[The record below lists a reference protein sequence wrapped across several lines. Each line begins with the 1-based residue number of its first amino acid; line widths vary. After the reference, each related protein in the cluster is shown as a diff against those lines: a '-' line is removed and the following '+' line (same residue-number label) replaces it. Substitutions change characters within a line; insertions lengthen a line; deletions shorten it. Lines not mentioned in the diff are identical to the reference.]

1 MRAMDKKKEST
12 PWQDE
17 VRRVAAGI
25 RRRVL
30 EHTIRNNGGYLSQ
43 ACSSAEILATLYVK
57 VMDLGKI
64 DVPLVP
70 QPFPGVP
77 GPNNQNYFTGA
88 AFNGP
93 GEHHDRFFLSPAQYA
108 LVLYATLIET
118 GRMAEEGLLQFNKDG
133 SSVEMIG
140 AEHSPGMETMTGS
153 LGQGISQAAGIAMAR
168 KRKGEK
174 GRVFVFMSD
183 GEFQIGQTWEALQTM
198 SFHML
203 DNVLIYVDVN
213 GFQCDGKMCNV
224 MDIEPLDKRLESFGC
239 RVFRMNGHDSK
250 LLAEAGS
257 LTPDGRPVVV
267 LCDTDAARGL
277 NVLKARAPKMH
288 YVRFTSQEEKERY
301 VSAFQELY
309 GEEGTLVLKKAQA
322 EARAGAKLEPRP
334 GPEIVSRVHA
344 KNLVKWAADKP
355 KVLVLSADLTSSTEI
370 DLFRDTYPDRFL
382 SMGIAEQ
389 NMMSFAAGLA
399 REGFIPFVHTFA
411 VFIYRRAY
419 DQVAMSVAYPNLPV
433 RMIGFLPGIT
443 TPGGATHQAIEDI
456 SLMRSLP
463 NMTVLECGD
472 ATEVES
478 ILDLIDNINGPV
490 YVRMLRGEIPRLFE
504 SPMKF
509 GKARVISE
517 GSDITL
523 VTSGVMTEEAMR
535 AAQVLRKRGLS
546 IQHLHI
552 STLKPF
558 NDESVLE
565 AMVKCRYGVITME
578 NHTVIGGLGSII
590 AEKMAEAGMDKK
602 LVRIGLHD
610 TFSHGASKQY
620 LLKEHRM
627 DALSLIKEVEAMS
640 GQQFN
645 ISDDELS
652 KTHITAVHSAAK
664 AEAL

>member
-1 MRAMDKKKEST
+1 MNTAGKKNVVSS
-12 PWQDE
+12 WQDE
-17 VRRVAAGI
+17 IKRVAAGV

-30 EHTIRNNGGYLSQ
+30 EHTIKNNGGYLSQ

-64 DVPLVP
+64 ETPLVP

-77 GPNNQNYFTGA
+77 GPNNPLYFTGA
-88 AFNGP
+88 SFNGP
-93 GEHHDRFFLSPAQYA
+93 TEQGDRFFLSPAQYA

-118 GRMAEEGLLQFNKDG
+118 GRMAEEGLLQFNQDG
-133 SSVEMIG
+133 SVVEMIG

-183 GEFQIGQTWEALQTM
+183 GEFQIGQTWEAVQSM

-203 DNVLIYVDVN
+203 DNVIIYVDVN
-213 GFQCDGKMCNV
+213 GFQCDGKMCMV
-224 MDIEPLDKRLESFGC
+224 MDIEPLDRRLESFGC
-239 RVFRMNGHDSK
+239 RVFRVNGHDMKK
-250 LLAEAGS
+250 LAAAGEVS
-257 LTPDGRPVVV
+257 PDGRPVVV

-277 NVLKARAPKMH
+277 DILKSRAPKMH
-288 YVRFTSQEEKERY
+288 YVRFSSKEEKDLY
-301 VSAFQELY
+301 AAAYAQLWGQES
-309 GEEGTLVLKKAQA
+309 TLELKKPASKPKPQQ
-322 EARAGAKLEPRP
+322 
-334 GPEIVSRVHA
+334 GPEIVTRVHA

-355 KVLVLSADLTSSTEI
+355 NVLVLSADLTSSTEI

-389 NMMSFAAGLA
+389 NMLSFAAGLA

-411 VFIYRRAY
+411 VFIYRRAF
-419 DQVAMSVAYPNLPV
+419 DQIAMSVAYPNLPV
-433 RMIGFLPGIT
+433 RMVGFLPGVT

-478 ILDLIDNINGPV
+478 VLDVMQNINGPV
-490 YVRMLRGEIPRLFE
+490 YVRMLRGEMPRLFDKKA
-504 SPMKF
+504 PMLF
-509 GKARVISE
+509 GKSRVLSE
-517 GSDITL
+517 GTDITL
-523 VTSGVMTEEAMR
+523 LTSGIMTEEAMR
-535 AAQVLRKRGLS
+535 TVQSLRKHGITIHHR
-546 IQHLHI
+546 HI

-558 NDESVLE
+558 DDHSVLD
-565 AMVKCRYGVITME
+565 AISQSRYGVITME
-578 NHTVIGGLGSII
+578 NHTIVGGLGSII
-590 AEKMAEAGMDKK
+590 AEKMAEAGSAKK
-602 LVRIGLHD
+602 LVRIGLKD

-627 DALSLIKEVEAMS
+627 DAMSLISEIESLVNEK
-640 GQQFN
+640 FN
-645 ISDDELS
+645 IAEEELAE
-652 KTHITAVHSAAK
+652 THITAVHSTAK